1 MKEEW
6 QPTRDRVSTGTSGTG
21 RGTCT
26 RPTAASCPVR
36 NGGDRREPGRPRAC
50 PPRRAV
56 PMRRKRVTRSA
67 RIGRMLVLL
76 AASLVVI
83 LCLIGASLLI
93 SRIFFVDQEP
103 IAPSGDDIPD
113 QAGETGSPIAT
124 PGTHPFADGPSGKVT
139 FPFAADS
146 LVVGKNSINSVRA
159 VVVNVSDGEVVAS
172 RLSDEK
178 MYPASLTKIMT
189 LIVAVENLPERVS
202 LSYKVTVSREVYD
215 AMYLAGSS
223 GMGLETG
230 EQLTVESLLYLTIL
244 RSDGIAA
251 SELARYIAGDEA
263 SFVRL
268 MNRKVTE
275 MGLENTHFSNPT
287 GLQDEANYSTCRD
300 MAAILSYAMRMSLCR
315 HVLTAASYDA
325 LCTET
330 IGKNAGHSFTYYV
343 TNHFLTTLLTEK
355 YPGNKPASLT
365 ITAGKTGYAGNN
377 SGYCLASYAV
387 GADGKAYI
395 CVTSQATGA
404 EGYLSCIRDHVRLYD
419 LCTEGT

>member
-1 MKEEW
+1 M
-6 QPTRDRVSTGTSGTG
+6 
-21 RGTCT
+21 
-26 RPTAASCPVR
+26 AA
-36 NGGDRREPGRPRAC
+36 
-50 PPRRAV
+50 
-56 PMRRKRVTRSA
+56 
-67 RIGRMLVLL
+67 LL
-76 AASLVVI
+76 AVSLTVI
-83 LCLIGASLLI
+83 LCLVGASLLV

-113 QAGETGSPIAT
+113 QSRETGSPIAT
-124 PGTHPFADGPSGKVT
+124 PGSHPFADGPSGKVT
-139 FPFAADS
+139 FPFATDS
-146 LVVGKNSINSVRA
+146 RVVGKNSINSVRA
-159 VVVNVSDGEVVAS
+159 VVVSVSDGKVVAS
-172 RLSDEK
+172 RLADEK

-189 LIVAVENLPERVS
+189 LIVAVENLPEQVS

-223 GMGLETG
+223 GMGLDAG

-268 MNRKVTE
+268 MNRKATE

-300 MAAILSYAMRMSLCR
+300 MAAILSYAMEMSLCR

-325 LCTET
+325 QCTET

-343 TNHFLTTLLTEK
+343 TNNFLTTLLTEK

-377 SGYCLASYAV
+377 SGYCLASYAI
-387 GADGKAYI
+387 GADGRAYI
-395 CVTSQATGA
+395 CVTSKATGS
-404 EGYLSCIRDHVRLYD
+404 EGYLSCIRDHVKLYD